1 MLDFFCTRSL
11 QTVPFERTMANTSST
26 NGAEQTPRTIAA
38 SDRAELGAEC
48 ALKEEPAITT
58 STSTFGANVSATTL
72 CGNRTAMPHAH
83 QMKSARAHSTHRT
96 SRTTL
101 ATARPRLRNLSR
113 SWTHEVRVPD
123 CHNASCR
130 VGVCGGLPSSI
141 VVAWTP
147 QLLARCADL
156 INVEICFWLT
166 RVLHRDQ
173 ETNRAT
179 AIRRPPTNCQ
189 GGRTAQEGRETSTS
203 NRNAHT
209 RAPNKNASLKVR
221 RCQVKRLHIQT
232 MCTTEDAAHES

>member
-1 MLDFFCTRSL
+1 MFLLTSQAPVRQPPCHARLFFSPDLFKKFHLNEQWRAQAQ
-11 QTVPFERTMANTSST
+11 QTEPNRHRV
-26 NGAEQTPRTIAA
+26 Q
-38 SDRAELGAEC
+38 AELGAEC

-72 CGNRTAMPHAH
+72 CGNRTAMQHAH
-83 QMKSARAHSTHRT
+83 QMKSSRAHSTHRT

-101 ATARPRLRNLSR
+101 ATARPRRRNLSR
-113 SWTHEVRVPD
+113 SWTHEVRVRD

-147 QLLARCADL
+147 QLLARCAGL

-173 ETNRAT
+173 EST
-179 AIRRPPTNCQ
+179 ALRRPPANCQ
-189 GGRTAQEGRETSTS
+189 GGRTAQVPLYTE
-203 NRNAHT
+203 
-209 RAPNKNASLKVR
+209 
-221 RCQVKRLHIQT
+221 KRSMSRGKRDVEIKPQCPHA
-232 MCTTEDAAHES
+232 CTQ